1 MAEHIEQNDASRAA
15 LAEHARRVVA
25 GEVPDRSDGWTAA
38 AILAHVAFWDRLMY
52 QRWRST
58 LRYGRRM
65 PDPIPDG
72 LEDWVN
78 DASISVWASLT
89 AEAAAAEAL
98 AAAEEL
104 DAFVAT
110 IPDDV
115 IQELRI
121 TGKSRFVDRSHHRR
135 EHIAGD

>member
-1 MAEHIEQNDASRAA
+1 MAEHVERNDASRAE

-25 GEVPDRSDGWTAA
+25 GEVPDRSDGWSAS

-65 PDPIPDG
+65 PDLIPDG

-78 DASISVWASLT
+78 DASIAVWRSLSP
-89 AEAAAAEAL
+89 EAAAAEAL

-104 DAFVAT
+104 DAFVAEV
-110 IPDDV
+110 PHDV
-115 IQELRI
+115 VDELRI
-121 TGKSRFVDRSHHRR
+121 TGKSRFVDRSFHRR